1 MAKVGVIGA
10 GSWGTA
16 LALVLNDNGHSVTM
30 WSLLQSDIDELE
42 SLGENPR
49 YLPGVKLPAELKYTA
64 DLAEA
69 ARDKDFLVMVVPS
82 HAMRPVSE
90 QLKGL
95 VEPQTMLIT
104 ASKGFDLQ
112 TNRRMSEVLQ
122 AAFPSNRVAVIS
134 GPSHAEEVSRKIPT
148 AVVSAAVDE
157 AAMRAVQELFSNN
170 YMRVYANPDVV
181 GVELGGALKNVI
193 ALASGICYG
202 QGFGDNTEA
211 ALLTRGLSE
220 IVRLGVKL
228 GAKESTFYGLSGMG
242 DLVVTCGSRHS
253 RNRAAGIMLGQ
264 GKRLSDIQAEMGMVV
279 EGVNAAQI
287 AYRLAQQAQVEMPI
301 IEAVYRLLY
310 EDMSIDGLVDRL
322 MLRDKKSEN

>member
-16 LALVLNDNGHSVTM
+16 LALVLNDNGHDVTM

-42 SLGENPR
+42 SLHENPR
-49 YLPGVKLPAELKYTA
+49 YLPGVKLPNELKFTA
-64 DLAEA
+64 DLANA
-69 ARDKDFLVMVVPS
+69 AQDKDFLIMVVPS

-90 QLKGL
+90 SLRGL
-95 VEPQTMLIT
+95 VEEKTTLVS
-104 ASKGFDLQ
+104 AAKGFDLQ
-112 TNRRMSEVLQ
+112 TKSRMSELLE
-122 AAFPSNRVAVIS
+122 AAFPQNKVAVLS

-148 AVVSAAVDE
+148 AVVAAAHDE
-157 AAMRAVQELFSNN
+157 ATMKAVQELFSNN
-170 YMRVYANPDVV
+170 YMRVYANPDMV
-181 GVELGGALKNVI
+181 GVELGGSLKNVI

-228 GAKESTFYGLSGMG
+228 GANESTFYGLSGMG

-253 RNRAAGIMLGQ
+253 RNRTAGIMLGQ
-264 GKRLSDIQAEMGMVV
+264 GKKLADIQAEMGMVV
-279 EGVNAAQI
+279 EGVNAAQM
-287 AYRLAQQAQVEMPI
+287 AHSLAKDAGVEMPLT
-301 IEAVYRLLY
+301 EAVYGLLY
-310 EDMSIDGLVDRL
+310 EDMAIDGIVDRL
-322 MLRDKKSEN
+322 MLRESKSE

>member
-16 LALVLNDNGHSVTM
+16 LALVLNGNGHEVTM
-30 WSLLQSDIDELE
+30 WSLLQSDMDELV

-49 YLPGVKLPAELKYTA
+49 YLPGVKLPQNLQYTA
-64 DLAEA
+64 DLHEA
-69 ARDKDFLVMVVPS
+69 ARDKDFLIMVVPS
-82 HAMRPVSE
+82 HAMRSVAE
-90 QLKGL
+90 NLQGL
-95 VEPQTMLIT
+95 VEKKTMLVS
-104 ASKGFDLQ
+104 AAKGFDLQ
-112 TNRRMSEVLQ
+112 TKSRMSELLS
-122 AAFPSNRVAVIS
+122 AAFPDNSVAVLS

-148 AVVSAAVDE
+148 AVVAAAADE
-157 AAMRAVQELFSNN
+157 NTMRAVQDLFSNS

-181 GVELGGALKNVI
+181 GVELGGSLKNII

-228 GAKESTFYGLSGMG
+228 GATESTFYGLSGMG

-253 RNRAAGIMLGQ
+253 RNRTAGIMLGQ
-264 GKRLSDIQAEMGMVV
+264 GKKLSDIQAEMGMVV
-279 EGVNAAQI
+279 EGVNAARI
-287 AYRLAQQAQVEMPI
+287 AYRLAEQAEVEMPI
-301 IEAVYRLLY
+301 TEAVYRMLY
-310 EDMSIDGLVDRL
+310 EDMSIDGVVERL
-322 MLRDKKSEN
+322 MLRDRKSE

>member
-1 MAKVGVIGA
+1 MANVGVIGA

-16 LALVLNDNGHSVTM
+16 LALVLNDNGHAVTM

-42 SLGENPR
+42 TLHENPR
-49 YLPGVKLPAELKYTA
+49 YLPGVKLPDELKYTA

-69 ARDKDFLVMVVPS
+69 ARDKDFLIMVVPS
-82 HAMRPVSE
+82 HAMRPVAE
-90 QLKGL
+90 NLQGL
-95 VEPQTMLIT
+95 VDEKTLLVS
-104 ASKGFDLQ
+104 AAKGFDLQ
-112 TNRRMSEVLQ
+112 SKRRMSELLA
-122 AAFPSNRVAVIS
+122 AAFPANRVAVLS
-134 GPSHAEEVSRKIPT
+134 GPSHAEEVSRRIPT
-148 AVVSAAVDE
+148 AVVAAARDE
-157 AAMRAVQELFSNN
+157 ADMQAVQKLFTNS

-181 GVELGGALKNVI
+181 GVELGGTLKNVI

-228 GAKESTFYGLSGMG
+228 GANESTFYGLSGMG

-253 RNRAAGIMLGQ
+253 RNRTAGIMLGQ
-264 GKRLSDIQAEMGMVV
+264 GKKLAEVQAEMGMVV

-287 AYRLAQQAQVEMPI
+287 AHYLAHKAGVEMPLT
-301 IEAVYRLLY
+301 EAVYGLLY
-310 EDMSIDGLVDRL
+310 EDMAIDVIVDGLL
-322 MLRDKKSEN
+322 MRNPKAE

>member
-1 MAKVGVIGA
+1 MANVGVIGA

-16 LALVLNDNGHSVTM
+16 LALVLNDNGHAVTM

-42 SLGENPR
+42 TLHENPR
-49 YLPGVKLPAELKYTA
+49 YLPGVKLPDELKYTA

-69 ARDKDFLVMVVPS
+69 ARDKDFLIMVVPS
-82 HAMRPVSE
+82 HAMRPVAE
-90 QLKGL
+90 NLQGL
-95 VEPQTMLIT
+95 VDEKTLLVS
-104 ASKGFDLQ
+104 AAKGFDLQ
-112 TNRRMSEVLQ
+112 SKRRMSELLA
-122 AAFPSNRVAVIS
+122 AAFPANRVAVLS
-134 GPSHAEEVSRKIPT
+134 GPSHAEEVSRRIPT
-148 AVVSAAVDE
+148 AVVAAARDE
-157 AAMRAVQELFSNN
+157 ADMQAVQKLFTNS

-181 GVELGGALKNVI
+181 GVELGGTLKNVI

-228 GAKESTFYGLSGMG
+228 GANESTFYGLSGMG

-253 RNRAAGIMLGQ
+253 RNRTAGIMLGQ
-264 GKRLSDIQAEMGMVV
+264 GKKLAEVQAEMGMVV

-287 AYRLAQQAQVEMPI
+287 AHYLAHKAGVEMPLT
-301 IEAVYRLLY
+301 EAVYGLLY
-310 EDMSIDGLVDRL
+310 EDMAIDVIVDGLL
-322 MLRDKKSEN
+322 MRNPRKE